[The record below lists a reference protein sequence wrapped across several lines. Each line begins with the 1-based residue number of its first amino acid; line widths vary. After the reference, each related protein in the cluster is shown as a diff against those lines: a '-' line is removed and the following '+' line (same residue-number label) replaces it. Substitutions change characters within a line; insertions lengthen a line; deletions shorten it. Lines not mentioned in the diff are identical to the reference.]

1 MHDSERTV
9 RIDIRSFIEKI
20 EGGLGRSQD
29 HSSLVEDLKLYDVTC
44 APLAVA
50 FFIKWGSLYHTY
62 QTIDDISSMACVR
75 EHRTGYQ

>member
-29 HSSLVEDLKLYDVTC
+29 HSSLVEDLKLYNIPWALLTV
-44 APLAVA
+44 V
-50 FFIKWGSLYHTY
+50 FYRKGGSPYHRY
-62 QTIDDISSMACVR
+62 QTIDDI
-75 EHRTGYQ
+75 

>member
-29 HSSLVEDLKLYDVTC
+29 HSSLVEDLKLYDIPW
-44 APLAVA
+44 APLTVV
-50 FFIKWGSLYHTY
+50 FDREGGSPYHRY
-62 QTIDDISSMACVR
+62 QTIDDI
-75 EHRTGYQ
+75 